1 MNIHHQEDLTELR
14 KEADTSTPM
23 HLNWSIFIVFY
34 RDFFAML
41 ITMETKKVLN
51 PTVDLQQALSLH
63 QYTTAK

>member
-41 ITMETKKVLN
+41 ITMEIKKVLN
-51 PTVDLQQALSLH
+51 PTVDLQ
-63 QYTTAK
+63 